1 MFQPSCAFRCGD
13 STSGP
18 IRASS
23 TQLEE
28 HCVDTNPERRTQH
41 QADENPSSGTTLVVM
56 VGVESRRRHAR
67 QGCDITAPKWNL
79 RVSGSIRRHRAGCH
93 AQSDATDAPDA
104 SVFIRSC
111 LRTAIR
117 SRIGSAPD
125 EGPRSVQIA
134 ICEQPDFTDTHG
146 AIRSVGTQL
155 NRCEYWPRIAGR
167 WASCHCTIAMT
178 FKCLDCNLPIEGD
191 PWWYDPLAHDMN
203 AALPATAHRCRLATP
218 RSTNACFSTISQGVL
233 GEATGS

>member
-1 MFQPSCAFRCGD
+1 VRARPLNGISASAARYAGIVLVAMPNLMQPTRPTLQCSFVHACAR
-13 STSGP
+13 
-18 IRASS
+18 
-23 TQLEE
+23 
-28 HCVDTNPERRTQH
+28 
-41 QADENPSSGTTLVVM
+41 
-56 VGVESRRRHAR
+56 
-67 QGCDITAPKWNL
+67 
-79 RVSGSIRRHRAGCH
+79 
-93 AQSDATDAPDA
+93 
-104 SVFIRSC
+104 
-111 LRTAIR
+111 R

-125 EGPRSVQIA
+125 EGPGSVQT

-191 PWWYDPLAHDMN
+191 SWWYDPLAHGMN